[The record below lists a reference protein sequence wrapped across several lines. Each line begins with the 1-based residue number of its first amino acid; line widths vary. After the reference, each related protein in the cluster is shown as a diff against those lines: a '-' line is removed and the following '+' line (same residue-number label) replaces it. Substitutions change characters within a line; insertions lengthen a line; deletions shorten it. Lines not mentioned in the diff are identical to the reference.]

1 MLYEYMTSC
10 SSIRAYHQ
18 MTTARGHE
26 VNTPRSPRLIEWLDG
41 IGEKLPR
48 DAARDAPRDAQET
61 EGKGP
66 RVAE

>member
-48 DAARDAPRDAQET
+48 DAPREIQ
-61 EGKGP
+61 GP
-66 RVAE
+66 DGENSRVAE